1 MKTKY
6 AISLGLDC
14 AMAGL
19 LKDCGVRTFSSP
31 FDWLD
36 HSDIQTRTNL
46 IKNGFQDFLNKEDL
60 QQIFIQNDK
69 QHAFFRYRN
78 TRTDLYFHHDFIS
91 TKSFD
96 EAFVE
101 VKQKYEHRIQHF
113 MEVCKNPK
121 QVSFFILDR
130 ASKLNKQDIIDA
142 FDGFKEQI
150 IVISHNPEINQNSF
164 EKYQYKSNIVHY
176 FVNNISVDESA
187 PFQKFKGNIPVIS
200 QIILERTRTE
210 SFFMKKKY
218 KVWKWLT
225 KKMRKLREKQTFGIY
240 KKCLFKLWKML
251 TKDLFFT
258 NYVKEREEILK
269 LEEEISCIFEA
280 YNHKNQERENCND

>member
-19 LKDCGVRTFSSP
+19 LDDCGVRTFSSP

-36 HSDIQTRTNL
+36 HSDILTRANL
-46 IKNGFQDFLNKEDL
+46 IKNVFQNFLNKEDL
-60 QQIFIQNDK
+60 QQVFIQNDK
-69 QHAFFRYRN
+69 QRAFVRYRN

-96 EAFVE
+96 DAFVE
-101 VKQKYEHRIQHF
+101 VKQKYDRRIQHF
-113 MEVCKNPK
+113 LEVCKKPK
-121 QVSFFILDR
+121 EVTFFILDR
-130 ASKLNKQDIIDA
+130 TSRLKKQEIMDV

-150 IVISHNPEINQNSF
+150 VVISHNPEIDKNSF

-210 SFFMKKKY
+210 SFFMKQEY
-218 KVWKWLT
+218 KAWGLLT

-258 NYVKEREEILK
+258 NYVKDREEILK
-269 LEEEISCIFEA
+269 LEEEISHIFEA
-280 YNHKNQERENCND
+280 CTHKN